1 MLSKGNIFVTQPEQ
15 LEPQIVH
22 ETEIS
27 KQSSLVEQFKS
38 KADRYLKDIPQ
49 FSLKDQN
56 ASIRETIKLLTILLL
71 LLTFVYAYRN
81 FIFGIPE
88 KKKEQIKKTEQK
100 KIVPKKNS
108 LSQNLIAFFSPLH
121 ADNTI
126 TAQAE
131 VEVLPSP
138 TPSIFISSQLN
149 TVDLAKK
156 ISQQYSIPESTFLC
170 VIQYESGFQ
179 SHYSDG
185 SLKCGDSG
193 RSCGLGQIQYPTWRS
208 IRSHSGMS
216 LDDLRGDD
224 YENLVTTAYGLS
236 HGWKYHWTGYNIC
249 ASQGY
254 TL

>member
-1 MLSKGNIFVTQPEQ
+1 MLSKGNIFATQSEQ
-15 LEPQIVH
+15 LEPQRVN
-22 ETEIS
+22 ETEVS
-27 KQSSLVEQFKS
+27 QPSSLVEQFKS
-38 KADRYLKDIPQ
+38 KADKYLKDIPQ

-56 ASIRETIKLLTILLL
+56 ADIRETIKLLTILLVL
-71 LLTFVYAYRN
+71 LSFVYAYRN
-81 FIFGIPE
+81 FIFGTPE
-88 KKKEQIKKTEQK
+88 VKKQQQTEQK
-100 KIVPKKNS
+100 KIEPKKNS
-108 LSQNLIAFFSPLH
+108 LSQNLITFFSPLH

-126 TAQAE
+126 TTQVE

-138 TPSIFISSQLN
+138 TPTLSISSQLS
-149 TVDLAKK
+149 TVDQAKK
-156 ISQQYSIPESTFLC
+156 IAQQYNIPEGTFLC

-208 IRSHSGMS
+208 IRSHAGMS

-224 YENLVTTAYGLS
+224 YENLITTAYGLT